1 MKAIAP
7 YAGRSAG
14 YAGYCNPRRKA
25 WLNPQ
30 KSVWV
35 IVPEKPVKADGG
47 KDPAIAGNTVRTG
60 PEHAESSC
68 SKEDVCRRIGE

>member
-14 YAGYCNPRRKA
+14 YAGNCNPRCEA

-35 IVPEKPVKADGG
+35 IVLKKPVKADVG
-47 KDPAIAGNTVRTG
+47 KAPAVIGNTVRTE
-60 PEHAESSC
+60 PEHVESSC
-68 SKEDVCRRIGE
+68 SKEDVCQRIGE